1 MAFTYCQ
8 KYGNENWK
16 GKLRVRRGWAL
27 HNYDHDYRQTCRYIY
42 IKLTLEIINTYK
54 ILNLE
59 KLPLI
64 VSSFG
69 CVMLWAC
76 CKFMLLPKM
85 SEICGGK
92 VDKILLKPFCLK
104 MQDFCEKL
112 YILFPLD
119 ISCNVL
125 WWGCTLKLYQLS
137 AMILSRSSPHL
148 WAAISIQLLL
158 LHVCS

>member
-59 KLPLI
+59 KLPL
-64 VSSFG
+64 SRLL
-69 CVMLWAC
+69 LWLCHALS
-76 CKFMLLPKM
+76 MLLIYAFAK
-85 SEICGGK
+85 
-92 VDKILLKPFCLK
+92 
-104 MQDFCEKL
+104 
-112 YILFPLD
+112 
-119 ISCNVL
+119 NV
-125 WWGCTLKLYQLS
+125 
-137 AMILSRSSPHL
+137 
-148 WAAISIQLLL
+148 
-158 LHVCS
+158 